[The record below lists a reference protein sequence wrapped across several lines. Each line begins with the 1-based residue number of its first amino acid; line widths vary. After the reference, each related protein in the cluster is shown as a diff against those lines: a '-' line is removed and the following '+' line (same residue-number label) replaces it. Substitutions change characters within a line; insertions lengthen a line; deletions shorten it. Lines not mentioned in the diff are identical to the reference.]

1 MTVQIRIGL
10 HNQLIHLKHLLKL
23 IEEYFMSQS
32 KQNPTQEQI
41 GEFVDRQ
48 LQPRKESNRPLS
60 EFEKELLEQMKTAK
74 SLEEIMS
81 LIKQAPEL

>member
-10 HNQLIHLKHLLKL
+10 YNYSIHLKHLLKL

-41 GEFVDRQ
+41 AEFVDRQ

-60 EFEKELLEQMKTAK
+60 KFEKELLEQMKTAK

-81 LIKQAPEL
+81 LIKQAPDL

>member
-1 MTVQIRIGL
+1 
-10 HNQLIHLKHLLKL
+10 
-23 IEEYFMSQS
+23 MSQS